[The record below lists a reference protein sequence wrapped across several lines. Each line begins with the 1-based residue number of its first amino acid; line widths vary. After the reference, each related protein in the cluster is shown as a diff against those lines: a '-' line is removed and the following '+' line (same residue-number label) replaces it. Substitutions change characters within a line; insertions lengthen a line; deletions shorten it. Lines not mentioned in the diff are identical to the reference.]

1 MGSPESE
8 ADRDDDELQH
18 RVEISG
24 DFYLGKFEVTQGQ
37 WKSVMGTEPWNG
49 KSFVKEGADFA
60 ATYVSWEDA
69 VEFCKKLSTR
79 DGVDYRLPSEAE
91 WEYACRGGSESAY
104 SFGDAASDLGK
115 YAWFYDNASSVG
127 EKYAH
132 EVGQKLANDF
142 GLHDM
147 HGNVWEWCG
156 DLYGDYDS
164 SETRDPTG
172 ASDGTLRVSRGGS
185 WVYSSPNCRSANR
198 NWFSPDDRYFSLG
211 FRVLRSSIK

>member
-1 MGSPESE
+1 M
-8 ADRDDDELQH
+8 
-18 RVEISG
+18 
-24 DFYLGKFEVTQGQ
+24 
-37 WKSVMGTEPWNG
+37 
-49 KSFVKEGADFA
+49 
-60 ATYVSWEDA
+60 SWEDA

-172 ASDGTLRVSRGGS
+172 ASDGANRVYRGGC
-185 WVYSSPNCRSANR
+185 WNFSSQSCRSALR
-198 NWFSPDDRYFSLG
+198 IRFSPGFRDCDLG

>member
-115 YAWFYDNASSVG
+115 YAWFDDNESSVG
-127 EKYAH
+127 KRYAH

-156 DLYGDYDS
+156 DFYGHYDS

-172 ASDGTLRVSRGGS
+172 ASDGAYRVHRGGS
-185 WVYSSPNCRSANR
+185 WSNSSRHCRSAYR
-198 NWFSPDDRYFSLG
+198 SCSSPDSRSDLLG